1 MKMGGLST
9 IEFAMDAEGNK
20 YLNFDDASKYNDNP
34 DGKKLKD
41 YEILML
47 ISEEDDQNF
56 VAKVRSLSNNKIYA
70 MKKIDLTNNENSNIN
85 QYIDKIMDKL
95 KGLNNPHI
103 LQYYN
108 HFSDN
113 VNLYIIMEYMNNSD
127 IISFILAHKILNEVI
142 SEEEIWNILLQCLNA
157 LDYLHSQ
164 QNENLGLKLTNVF
177 MNNEQNVKIGVFHEV
192 MKNKEVVNPR
202 EDIYMLGKYFY
213 IMMNSK
219 EMDGELIKQNHF
231 VSKLEYDKVDNNNY
245 SKELQ
250 EIVNSMSI
258 HYKTNIE
265 VRTLYNT
272 VKSQYVKKYAKN
284 TSIESVIRC
293 LASYKTLNDKMGS
306 QRQLF
311 EENKEKYYI
320 NYWFCRAIDAISGF
334 IEEKELNS
342 CIEEFRRAIAT
353 TYSKLDGSKEI
364 DPLLLLT
371 FLLLMMHKET
381 NCVEEE
387 QNPGQNNKKPLHS
400 VITSKYNGEEEDKT
414 KKEHVWYNFIDKY
427 NSQVK
432 SPISELFFGFV
443 KKKRVCQT
451 CRTGYY
457 SFYNYLY
464 ITFDLTERKDDQ
476 QFEIIDDGFRAKHMS
491 YKTIEE
497 DSPDKMICDRC
508 AAIQKYKE
516 FNRYYILKDHLII
529 AFIRGTNYQNKSKIK
544 FTEYINL
551 KDYIEPDI
559 ESPQFFYLTGA
570 IIRNMKNNKE
580 KFVSYSRDPYNEYAW
595 HLTNTFVDVPNKENK
610 DYCPIGDIKKEEE
623 KGQIIMLF
631 YNRVEKLENK

>member
-47 ISEEDDQNF
+47 ISEEDDQKF

-127 IISFILAHKILNEVI
+127 IISFILAHKILKEVI

-164 QNENLGLKLTNVF
+164 QNENLGLKLTNIF

-192 MKNKEVVNPR
+192 MKNKGVVNPR

-231 VSKLEYDKVDNNNY
+231 VSKLEYDKVDNDNY

-306 QRQLF
+306 QRQL
-311 EENKEKYYI
+311 N
-320 NYWFCRAIDAISGF
+320 
-334 IEEKELNS
+334 
-342 CIEEFRRAIAT
+342 
-353 TYSKLDGSKEI
+353 
-364 DPLLLLT
+364 
-371 FLLLMMHKET
+371 
-381 NCVEEE
+381 
-387 QNPGQNNKKPLHS
+387 
-400 VITSKYNGEEEDKT
+400 
-414 KKEHVWYNFIDKY
+414 
-427 NSQVK
+427 
-432 SPISELFFGFV
+432 
-443 KKKRVCQT
+443 
-451 CRTGYY
+451 
-457 SFYNYLY
+457 
-464 ITFDLTERKDDQ
+464 
-476 QFEIIDDGFRAKHMS
+476 
-491 YKTIEE
+491 
-497 DSPDKMICDRC
+497 
-508 AAIQKYKE
+508 
-516 FNRYYILKDHLII
+516 
-529 AFIRGTNYQNKSKIK
+529 
-544 FTEYINL
+544 
-551 KDYIEPDI
+551 
-559 ESPQFFYLTGA
+559 
-570 IIRNMKNNKE
+570 
-580 KFVSYSRDPYNEYAW
+580 
-595 HLTNTFVDVPNKENK
+595 
-610 DYCPIGDIKKEEE
+610 
-623 KGQIIMLF
+623 
-631 YNRVEKLENK
+631 